1 MVNFDEIIDR
11 KKSYCAKWD
20 SQPEEINDDRLIPLW
35 VADMD
40 FKVAQPIEKAI
51 EKCVKH
57 GIYGYA
63 TIPENYDD
71 AIISWMERRHQ
82 FKVDKDWIVLTP
94 GVVTA
99 LKIAVQAYSQVDDA
113 VLVFKPVYH
122 PFDFSI
128 ELNKR
133 KLVECPLVRKENHY
147 EIDLEDLE
155 TKIKEN
161 DVKLMILCNPD
172 NPVGKVYTQEELY
185 QIGMICK
192 KYQVKVIVDEIH
204 QDFVF
209 GDHEHVPFYNVDE
222 SFKDFSIICTAP
234 SKTFNLAGL
243 QTSNIIIA
251 NENMRKQFIEV
262 KEANGINDPQL
273 FGMVACMSA
282 YNECE
287 LWVDEMLEYINDNFI
302 YLDQFLKTNMPE
314 IKMMDHEGLYLAWID
329 FTAMNMTHQELEEF
343 MLHKAHLWLDEGY
356 IFGTGGAGFERFNLA
371 LPRSQLEKVCQQ
383 LLIAYK
389 EKSR

>member
-20 SQPEEINDDRLIPLW
+20 SQPEEINDDCLIPLW

-57 GIYGYA
+57 GVYGYA
-63 TIPENYDD
+63 IIPENYDD

-82 FKVDKDWIVLTP
+82 FKVEKDWIVLTP

-113 VLVFKPVYH
+113 VLVFKPVYY

-133 KLVECPLVRKENHY
+133 KLIECPLVRKENHY

-161 DVKLMILCNPD
+161 DVKLIILCNPH
-172 NPVGKVYTQEELY
+172 NPVGKVYTKDELY

-209 GDHEHVPFYNVDE
+209 GNHQHIPFYNVDE

-251 NENMRKQFIEV
+251 NKNMRKQFIEV

-302 YLDQFLKTNMPE
+302 YLDQFLKANMPE

-343 MLHKAHLWLDEGY
+343 MLKKAHLWLDEGY

-371 LPRSQLEKVCQQ
+371 LPRSQLAKVCQQ

>member
-57 GIYGYA
+57 GVYGYA
-63 TIPENYDD
+63 IIPENYDD

-82 FKVDKDWIVLTP
+82 FKVEKDWIVLTP

-113 VLVFKPVYH
+113 VLVFKPVYY

-133 KLVECPLVRKENHY
+133 KLVECPLIRKENHY

-161 DVKLMILCNPD
+161 DVKLIILCNPH
-172 NPVGKVYTQEELY
+172 NPVGKVFTQEELY

-209 GDHEHVPFYNVDE
+209 GNHQHIPFYNVDE

-302 YLDQFLKTNMPE
+302 YLDQFLKANMPE

-343 MLHKAHLWLDEGY
+343 MLKKAHLWLDEGY

-371 LPRSQLEKVCQQ
+371 LPRSQLEKVYQQ
-383 LLIAYK
+383 LLMAYK

>member
-11 KKSYCAKWD
+11 KKSHCAKWD
-20 SQPEEINDDRLIPLW
+20 SQPEGINDAHLIPLW

-40 FKVAQPIEKAI
+40 FKVAQPIEK
-51 EKCVKH
+51 CVKH

-63 TIPENYDD
+63 TIPESYHE

-113 VLVFKPVYH
+113 VLVFKPVYY

-161 DVKLMILCNPD
+161 DVKLMILCNPH

-251 NENMRKQFIEV
+251 NESMRKQFIEV

-343 MLHKAHLWLDEGY
+343 MLHKAHLWLDEKQKCIMLICILMKD
-356 IFGTGGAGFERFNLA
+356 IFLV
-371 LPRSQLEKVCQQ
+371 LEEQDLKG
-383 LLIAYK
+383 LT
-389 EKSR
+389 